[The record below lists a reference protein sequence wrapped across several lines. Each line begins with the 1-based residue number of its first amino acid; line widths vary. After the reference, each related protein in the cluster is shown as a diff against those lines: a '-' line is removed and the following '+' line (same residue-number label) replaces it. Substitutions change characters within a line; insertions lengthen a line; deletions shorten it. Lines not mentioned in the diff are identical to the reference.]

1 MDEFDALDVLD
12 ALEREVKESPLI
24 PASSLRAVD
33 RITLWNLLALA
44 RDELARGQQ
53 GTSLPLNWDEAL
65 AQAENERRFLLEN
78 ARHEADELLREE
90 RIKVFTRQR
99 FDAIVEQ
106 GQEEAQ
112 RVRQEAN
119 GYSAGR
125 LAEAERSLEKLRQQ
139 VERALEGLKK
149 DMKDSEKSHQQRKR
163 DEAKQQKRMR

>member
-12 ALEREVKESPLI
+12 ALEREVKESPRV
-24 PASSLRAVD
+24 PASNLRAVD
-33 RITLWNLLALA
+33 RITLGNLLALA
-44 RDELARGQQ
+44 RDELARQQ
-53 GTSLPLNWDEAL
+53 GTSLALNRDEVL
-65 AQAENERRFLLEN
+65 AQAENERRFLLEH

-99 FDAIVEQ
+99 FDAIVDEGRQ
-106 GQEEAQ
+106 EAQ

-125 LAEAERSLEKLRQQ
+125 LAEAESSLEKLRRQ

-149 DMKDSEKSHQQRKR
+149 DIKDGEKSHQQRKR
-163 DEAKQQKRMR
+163 DETRQRRQMR